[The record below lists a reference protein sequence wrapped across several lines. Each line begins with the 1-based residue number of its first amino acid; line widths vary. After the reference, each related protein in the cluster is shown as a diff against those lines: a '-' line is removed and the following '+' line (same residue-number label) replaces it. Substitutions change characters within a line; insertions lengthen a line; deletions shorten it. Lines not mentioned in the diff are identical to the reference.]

1 MRLRLVGFLLV
12 AVSAWAESS
21 TLAAKPV
28 RPFPD
33 IEHVVIIS
41 MDGMRPDR
49 MLLANMPTMRGLIAR
64 GAYTFWARTTA
75 MAITLPSHVSM
86 LTAVTPQ
93 KHGIYWNSELA
104 LKEPIYPAYPSIFE
118 MARRAGYST
127 AMVAGKAKFN
137 TLDKPGTI
145 QWVSV
150 PKKTAEENEP
160 IVEEADAIIR
170 AHKPEVL
177 FIHFAEVDSRGHK
190 YGWASPEQFASIERT
205 DGHVKSVMD
214 ALAAAGIAEHTVVI
228 LTADHGGAGKTHGPD
243 DSRSRHIPWIVVGPH
258 VKHGDLTAFPELVV
272 NTEDTCATACY
283 LLGLSQLPY
292 FDGKPVL
299 AAFEN
304 PPAP

>member
-1 MRLRLVGFLLV
+1 MAEILLV
-12 AVSAWAESS
+12 AALAWMPGRAWAE
-21 TLAAKPV
+21 KPT

-49 MLLANMPTMRGLIAR
+49 LLLANMPTVRGLIAR

-104 LKEPIYPAYPSIFE
+104 LKEPIYPAFPTLFE

-145 QWVSV
+145 EWVSV
-150 PKKTAEENEP
+150 PPKTVEENEP
-160 IVEEADAIIR
+160 IVEAADAIIR
-170 AHKPEVL
+170 EHRPEVL

-190 YGWASPEQFASIERT
+190 FGWA
-205 DGHVKSVMD
+205 
-214 ALAAAGIAEHTVVI
+214 
-228 LTADHGGAGKTHGPD
+228 
-243 DSRSRHIPWIVVGPH
+243 
-258 VKHGDLTAFPELVV
+258 
-272 NTEDTCATACY
+272 
-283 LLGLSQLPY
+283 
-292 FDGKPVL
+292 
-299 AAFEN
+299 
-304 PPAP
+304 